1 MDNLS
6 AFVIEPNGRL
16 LKCWAKAGNNTGKE
30 IAHLLK
36 EETWN
41 SFAISTLQN
50 RDPFDNQE
58 CCNCKILPAC
68 MRGCP
73 RIKENHKA
81 QGYKECPSMRYSLS
95 YDVRLMYDTTY
106 NKTEIIRRY
115 RW

>member
-1 MDNLS
+1 VDNLS

-16 LKCWAKAGNNTGKE
+16 LKCWTKAGNNTGKE

-68 MRGCP
+68 MGGLSKNKRKSQSS
-73 RIKENHKA
+73 RI
-81 QGYKECPSMRYSLS
+81 
-95 YDVRLMYDTTY
+95 
-106 NKTEIIRRY
+106 
-115 RW
+115 